1 MIHFIHRKLKLDG
14 IVSRFFFWVI
24 IIVFL
29 TSLSYLFTYGAVD
42 RKVRLEA
49 VKEDLQYGLSNQR
62 ITLENWSADRMEEL
76 TLLASLPVT
85 KDENYEAMASRYNYY
100 GHYYE
105 QLNAIVYIDKD
116 GYVRLD
122 TALDDT
128 IITDQTINVAD
139 RHYFESAKNGEEV
152 TYNIVEK
159 TPTGEG
165 VVVFSAPV
173 LTDYGEFNGV
183 LLTVVHLNKII
194 ELLSET
200 IQGDSGKI
208 TLATYEGDLILQL
221 TKDMHETFVAGQK
234 EHKINGELLHHLQTK
249 ADQDFLEYKSEENEK
264 IYSAISP
271 LLNEQFMLVNEID
284 KQEILASHNQIAGMM
299 FVITMLIVIIALTLI
314 YPVSRRLLQP
324 FHYIELA
331 IDEMR
336 VGRYN
341 TQLDLERFSTSP
353 REFQQ
358 IMHVFNEMAVS
369 IQENKALLQQL
380 SNTDGLTGIANR
392 RYFEEKLTEQWKYS
406 LQEQQPIS
414 LLFIDIDYFK
424 KYNDSFGHQEGDAG
438 LIKIAQALSKVT
450 EEPDQLVA
458 RYGGEEFVI
467 TLPNV
472 STKKAQQL
480 AVDVQEE
487 IRRLRIRRSTS
498 EEQKYV
504 TVSIGVATT
513 IPTVEDKKEHLI
525 QLADQALYE
534 AKSQGRNKVI
544 VREK

>member
-392 RYFEEKLTEQWKYS
+392 RYFEENLTEQWKYS

>member
-173 LTDYGEFNGV
+173 LTD
-183 LLTVVHLNKII
+183 
-194 ELLSET
+194 
-200 IQGDSGKI
+200 
-208 TLATYEGDLILQL
+208 
-221 TKDMHETFVAGQK
+221 
-234 EHKINGELLHHLQTK
+234 
-249 ADQDFLEYKSEENEK
+249 
-264 IYSAISP
+264 
-271 LLNEQFMLVNEID
+271 
-284 KQEILASHNQIAGMM
+284 
-299 FVITMLIVIIALTLI
+299 
-314 YPVSRRLLQP
+314 
-324 FHYIELA
+324 
-331 IDEMR
+331 
-336 VGRYN
+336 
-341 TQLDLERFSTSP
+341 
-353 REFQQ
+353 
-358 IMHVFNEMAVS
+358 
-369 IQENKALLQQL
+369 
-380 SNTDGLTGIANR
+380 
-392 RYFEEKLTEQWKYS
+392 
-406 LQEQQPIS
+406 
-414 LLFIDIDYFK
+414 
-424 KYNDSFGHQEGDAG
+424 
-438 LIKIAQALSKVT
+438 
-450 EEPDQLVA
+450 
-458 RYGGEEFVI
+458 
-467 TLPNV
+467 
-472 STKKAQQL
+472 
-480 AVDVQEE
+480 
-487 IRRLRIRRSTS
+487 
-498 EEQKYV
+498 
-504 TVSIGVATT
+504 
-513 IPTVEDKKEHLI
+513 
-525 QLADQALYE
+525 
-534 AKSQGRNKVI
+534 
-544 VREK
+544 